1 MLSLDLSAERNIG
14 DRISSFYKNW
24 FVPPETGRYRFYMS
38 CDQQCRM
45 WIAEC
50 PNTISPLTML
60 LKLNT
65 WTETRA
71 FFSTAYSNDNKK
83 VSEWIHLTKGEPYYM
98 ETAYVEYNGG
108 DHMSTGVEFE
118 QTAIVN
124 HHQAM
129 KEIQELKIFTDQTK
143 EQTTVDIKNPDDGS
157 FKLLFKS
164 PKTSKFVQSSTI
176 KCKSTEAEF
185 KKGVKDYYWKE
196 LRSDIKITRLDLDS
210 DGNNITIANTT
221 LETIRYTIEVVKL
234 INAQSTS

>member
-14 DRISSFYKNW
+14 DKISSFYKNW

-38 CDQQCRM
+38 CDHQCRM

-50 PNTISPLTML
+50 PNTITPLTRML
-60 LKLNT
+60 TINT

-71 FFSTAYSNDNKK
+71 FFSTAYSNNNKK
-83 VSEWIHLTKGEPYYM
+83 VSDWIHLTKGEPYYM
-98 ETAYVEYNGG
+98 ETTYVEYNGG
-108 DHMSTGVEFE
+108 DHMSSGVEFE

-129 KEIQELKIFTDQTK
+129 KEIQELKISSDQTK
-143 EQTTVDIKNPDDGS
+143 ELTTIDVKNPDDAS

-164 PKTSKFVQSSTI
+164 PKTSKFVQSETI

-185 KKGVKDYYWKE
+185 KLGVKDYYWKE
-196 LRSDIKITRLDLDS
+196 LRSDVKITR
-210 DGNNITIANTT
+210 
-221 LETIRYTIEVVKL
+221 
-234 INAQSTS
+234 